1 MYMYIVFFFFSF
13 FFLFKS
19 NTFFSGCWIP
29 LCMLGLKAR
38 DHNNINQQDVLC
50 FGSVKKLREAALNVV
65 LVEEGYLHTDTVA
78 VHSLLVSV
86 SIDCCCP
93 KLALLLCAV
102 RNLHFCYVLFLVLHA
117 CTRACMHAC
126 TYIIHTHAHTHTRTH
141 ARTHAHTHTHTH
153 THTGMHDCM
162 HARTHTQ

>member
-1 MYMYIVFFFFSF
+1 M
-13 FFLFKS
+13 FLILKIKS

-29 LCMLGLKAR
+29 FCMLGLKAR

-86 SIDCCCP
+86 SIDCCCQ
-93 KLALLLCAV
+93 KRALLLCAV
-102 RNLHFCYVLFLVLHA
+102 FSFVCMYARMH
-117 CTRACMHAC
+117 ACMHIRH
-126 TYIIHTHAHTHTRTH
+126 THTHA
-141 ARTHAHTHTHTH
+141 HAHTHTHTH
-153 THTGMHDCM
+153 
-162 HARTHTQ
+162 ARTHTHTH